1 MKKIMTLLLVLSL
14 AAFGFSQQ
22 RPVLPEN
29 LRNYAIVKN
38 HPVQTNKIIAGNSEP
53 MVKTTVDFYDEVNI
67 GLTRYDDQSNGSM
80 QNRLYLYN
88 DGTIGSTWTFGM
100 AETAFADRGSGYNYF
115 DGSAWGEIPSAR
127 VEDERTGWP
136 SYAPLGEEGEIIV
149 SHTGAAGLKLARRS
163 QKGTGNWIFSLLAGP
178 DGHHMLWNRTITSGT
193 DHNRVHVLALTLPV
207 SHAGTPYMGLD
218 GALVYS
224 LSTDGGDTWDF
235 TNQILTGMTADEY
248 YGFSSDIYTWA
259 EPRNDVLAFVAGESW
274 TDLFLMKSEDGGQT
288 FEKTLIWENPY
299 PFYNTQAPAVTDTF
313 YCADGAHSLVID
325 ETYKVHVVF
334 GINRALSDGTNLY
347 WFPYV
352 DGVGYWNED
361 MTAFSNDLNALSP
374 YGDPGSELVEDY
386 NLIGWSQDVDGDG
399 TITFVGD
406 IGTYYLGLSSM
417 PQLVINSNDL
427 YLIFSSV
434 TETYSNGTANYRH
447 LWERTSLDG
456 GATWGEFTD
465 LTSDLIHIFD
475 ECVYP
480 SCAANTDENLYLI
493 YQQDNEPG
501 NAVWAGQQPYVD
513 NNIKMM
519 TVPIFPTAVKST
531 GDLKSKVSQNY
542 PNPFNLYS
550 DVNIVLE
557 KPCNIVLEVTNQLGQ
572 KVWESG
578 ILKGKPGRNTIRID
592 GSELMGGVYFYT
604 VSDGNESVTRKMII
618 E

>member
-1 MKKIMTLLLVLSL
+1 
-14 AAFGFSQQ
+14 
-22 RPVLPEN
+22 
-29 LRNYAIVKN
+29 
-38 HPVQTNKIIAGNSEP
+38 
-53 MVKTTVDFYDEVNI
+53 
-67 GLTRYDDQSNGSM
+67 
-80 QNRLYLYN
+80 
-88 DGTIGSTWTFGM
+88 
-100 AETAFADRGSGYNYF
+100 
-115 DGSAWGEIPSAR
+115 
-127 VEDERTGWP
+127 
-136 SYAPLGEEGEIIV
+136 
-149 SHTGAAGLKLARRS
+149 
-163 QKGTGNWIFSLLAGP
+163 
-178 DGHHMLWNRTITSGT
+178 
-193 DHNRVHVLALTLPV
+193 
-207 SHAGTPYMGLD
+207 
-218 GALVYS
+218 
-224 LSTDGGDTWDF
+224 
-235 TNQILTGMTADEY
+235 
-248 YGFSSDIYTWA
+248 
-259 EPRNDVLAFVAGESW
+259 
-274 TDLFLMKSEDGGQT
+274 
-288 FEKTLIWENPY
+288 
-299 PFYNTQAPAVTDTF
+299 
-313 YCADGAHSLVID
+313 
-325 ETYKVHVVF
+325 
-334 GINRALSDGTNLY
+334 
-347 WFPYV
+347 
-352 DGVGYWNED
+352 

-531 GDLKSKVSQNY
+531 GDLKSKVSHNY

-550 DVNIVLE
+550 DVNIVLD

-592 GSELMGGVYFYT
+592 GSELMTGVYFYT
-604 VSDGNESVTRKMII
+604 VSDGKESITRKMII